1 MTYSKLFMCMGIM
14 FPLAFS
20 AGPANVM
27 MAAFGAR
34 FRFAKTI
41 PFIMGV
47 SFVVLLQSFAVG
59 FGSSEFIHHY
69 PGLFRYLQIAGALY
83 LLYLAYRFI
92 RSSHSDTSE
101 AIKAPPKFRDGMIL
115 QLFNMKVLAYIL
127 VLFSQFI
134 DVSLPKAEQVIL
146 LSVGHF
152 VLVLSATS
160 TWTLGGEWLTK
171 TFASKTSSRLQGY
184 IFGSMLVA
192 VALWMI
198 F

>member
-1 MTYSKLFMCMGIM
+1 MTYSKLFMCIGIM

-27 MAAFGAR
+27 MAALGAR
-34 FRFAKTI
+34 FHFAKTV

-47 SFVVLLQSFAVG
+47 SFMVLLQSLAVG
-59 FGSSEFIHHY
+59 FGSSEFIY
-69 PGLFRYLQIAGALY
+69 NFPSLFRYLQVGGALY

-92 RSSHSDTSE
+92 RSSHTDASDAT
-101 AIKAPPKFRDGMIL
+101 KAVPKFRDGMVL
-115 QLFNMKVLAYIL
+115 QVFNMKVLAYIL

-134 DVSLPKAEQVIL
+134 DVNLPKSEQVIL

-152 VLVLSATS
+152 TLVMVANS
-160 TWTLGGEWLTK
+160 TWALGGEWITK
-171 TFASKTSSRLQGY
+171 TFASNTSTRLQVY
-184 IFGSMLVA
+184 VFGSMLVG

-198 F
+198 L